1 MVAATDRT
9 RPDSSSYLQNILDAP
24 EHSGLRRL
32 TGLVEHLFQVPVAYM
47 ALLGTG
53 DTVVARIGNGTE
65 YAGCL
70 GELRLDNLLAESRLV
85 RDSACDLP
93 PGTDFADLRFA
104 ASAVLRSSSG
114 VHLGILVIA
123 DRVPRPEFSAGDF
136 RALGDLAGILAG
148 RMELR
153 AIASLALESV
163 LSLRETEQRFRGIA
177 DCAPVP
183 LIYSHADGS
192 CLFVNRTWLDF
203 SGRTV
208 AQELAALGQPGS
220 PGSSPPGGGG
230 MRQGVRRPSN
240 LQRGGPAAAAR
251 WPVPLDLGQGS
262 SEISRGRQFRRVCG
276 LPDRHRGLPRYFRSA
291 CLRRGS
297 LPLPAAS
304 ARCRGMREL
313 LRLERVELSQREPGR
328 RWWTAGIG
336 AEEAVEWR
344 DTRPNRR

>member
-208 AQELAALGQPGS
+208 AQELAAGWVSLVH
-220 PGSSPPGGGG
+220 
-230 MRQGVRRPSN
+230 RDHR
-240 LQRGGPAAAAR
+240 
-251 WPVPLDLGQGS
+251 
-262 SEISRGRQFRRVCG
+262 RRVVEECARAFG
-276 LPDRHRGLPRYFRSA
+276 ARRTFSVEAP
-291 CLRRGS
+291 LRRHDGQYRWTLGKGAPRFREDGS
-297 LPLPAAS
+297 FAGYVGCLIDIAGYRGTSEVHACGAVRCPCGRLCPLPGD
-304 ARCRGMREL
+304 ARTIA
-313 LRLERVELSQREPGR
+313 P
-328 RWWTAGIG
+328 
-336 AEEAVEWR
+336 
-344 DTRPNRR
+344 